1 MINHLHVFS
10 DVCSDMP
17 KSALDAKSWKFLKF
31 VLVLMMLKD
40 CEGEGERVPS
50 LPQGETLAEL
60 VKALQCVQRFP
71 ELEDNQDELT
81 ALITET
87 RCQVCLFAFCLCV
100 FLCVCLF
107 VCVCV
112 FVCLFVCVFVCLCVF
127 FCLCICL
134 HTMGLAFF
142 YNWGEPEQAL
152 H

>member
-40 CEGEGERVPS
+40 CEGEGEGERVPS

-112 FVCLFVCVFVCLCVF
+112 FVCLCVF